1 MQFWP
6 ENNLVFGS
14 ISDVVSAVIN
24 SQGVFSGLYD
34 SEEMVSGNVK
44 DKDSKIRYLEKLLD
58 ALSWALGGKSDCPIL
73 GAFSIDVTHSICLV
87 GPPLAAKPSKIV
99 SGQEPGKTNEVNIT
113 SFKVSPGT

>member
-6 ENNLVFGS
+6 ENNLVLDS

-58 ALSWALGGKSDCPIL
+58 ALSWALGGKSGFWIL
-73 GAFSIDVTHSICLV
+73 SVL
-87 GPPLAAKPSKIV
+87 K
-99 SGQEPGKTNEVNIT
+99 
-113 SFKVSPGT
+113 

>member
-6 ENNLVFGS
+6 ENNLVMDS

-24 SQGVFSGLYD
+24 SQGVFTGLYD

-58 ALSWALGGKSDCPIL
+58 ALSWALGGKSGFWML
-73 GAFSIDVTHSICLV
+73 SVLT
-87 GPPLAAKPSKIV
+87 
-99 SGQEPGKTNEVNIT
+99 
-113 SFKVSPGT
+113 